1 MYEFEVSIKLSILQ
15 SRHLFF
21 KISDKVPKSLTSLY
35 CELVGASPTS
45 RPNPADII
53 TKCRK
58 PGGFFK
64 NDLVDTLLFLEEIQ
78 IKDKAEKNRF
88 FSALAT
94 QLDNFPDNVCRQK
107 ILPQLITAFEYGDAG
122 SAVLAPMFKLGRL
135 LDEGEYQRRI
145 VPCVVKLFTSTDR
158 VTRSRLLQ
166 QLELFIN
173 HFQPQIVNDQIFPQ
187 VAHGFLDTN
196 PTIREQTVKVILN
209 KFVSI
214 WGHQRKERYL

>member
-1 MYEFEVSIKLSILQ
+1 M
-15 SRHLFF
+15 
-21 KISDKVPKSLTSLY
+21 
-35 CELVGASPTS
+35 VGASPAS

-135 LDEGEYQRRI
+135 LDESEYQKRI
-145 VPCVVKLFTSTDR
+145 VPCVVKLFASTDR

-166 QLELFIN
+166 QLDLFIN
-173 HFQPQIVNDQIFPQ
+173 HLLPQTVNDQIFPQ

-196 PTIREQTVKVILN
+196 PTIREQTVKVNLLHKNIFQNCNYNGPYLLILLSVHHLPGAQT
-209 KFVSI
+209 KLQQFECRSFASFCATTI
-214 WGHQRKERYL
+214 T